1 MKGMRC
7 LNHNLQNITIE
18 NPSDSPTPTS
28 ASAGA
33 GDGSEE

>member
-1 MKGMRC
+1 MKGIRC
-7 LNHNLQNITIE
+7 LNHNLQHITIE
-18 NPSDSPTPTS
+18 NPSDSPTS